1 MVAFTLIPGHLGN
14 VGLNREAPSSPV
26 RGFFFA
32 QRALAKS
39 KSKVGQ
45 AMVSTVRRDL
55 DARDLEIMESAID
68 GISDAITDDTTSV
81 ELESDEELEAALRRE
96 LMEIA
101 YSNGVSD
108 HEALR
113 DIIFG

>member
-1 MVAFTLIPGHLGN
+1 MVPPQKGT
-14 VGLNREAPSSPV
+14 REAPSSPV

-32 QRALAKS
+32 QRALVKS